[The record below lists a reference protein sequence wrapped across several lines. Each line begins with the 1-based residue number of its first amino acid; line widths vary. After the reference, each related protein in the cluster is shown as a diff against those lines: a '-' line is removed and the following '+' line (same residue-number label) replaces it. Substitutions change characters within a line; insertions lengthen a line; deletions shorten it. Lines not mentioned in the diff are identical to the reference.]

1 MRIYKLIFLS
11 LSKDTIII
19 CLPRPTS
26 ALLTAHLEQ
35 HAFSS
40 WIWYRQLSDGHAFL
54 LQLSFPSCDERTS
67 IAILIFKIII
77 RWSLSNKRC
86 IHFAI
91 LTLHLHVTQFI
102 SPYGRTL
109 GCQTAPFSYTAP
121 RTLHPP
127 AISTSSS
134 VRICGR
140 SLSLLCSTTSSG
152 LGGGGSL
159 HIYWKG
165 SHIYSK

>member
-1 MRIYKLIFLS
+1 MSSPSYLSPIDRASWATRIFILDLIPAAKWRACFS
-11 LSKDTIII
+11 AAIII
-19 CLPRPTS
+19 
-26 ALLTAHLEQ
+26 
-35 HAFSS
+35 
-40 WIWYRQLSDGHAFL
+40 
-54 LQLSFPSCDERTS
+54 S
-67 IAILIFKIII
+67 ILWRKNINSQILIFKIII
-77 RWSLSNKRC
+77 KFSLSNWRC
-86 IHFAI
+86 IYFAI

-127 AISTSSS
+127 ALSTSSS

-152 LGGGGSL
+152 FGGGGSL
-159 HIYWKG
+159 HIYWKRY
-165 SHIYSK
+165 HIFSQ